1 MSTLGAM
8 LNRLTP
14 SSRRNSCVSTKSY
27 KSSKSR
33 RSSKSG
39 ININEEYIDDDD
51 DERLKS
57 LDELRAALSNAP
69 FLNKLSTR
77 LLMNGTT
84 NDWNNCD
91 ENLIFAQPKC
101 AVFVSQLNYYYK
113 KQLVLNRVNINVPQ
127 GKIYALLGSR
137 GCGKTTLLKCV
148 LGMLKPK
155 IGEIVVFGNRIDR
168 ENSCIPGKKLI
179 TKLIIVIL
187 QRKKIH

>member
-27 KSSKSR
+27 KSTKSQ

-39 ININEEYIDDDD
+39 FNPNDEYIDDDD
-51 DERLKS
+51 NDERLKS
-57 LDELRAALSNAP
+57 LDELRAALLNAP

-91 ENLIFAQPKC
+91 ENLIFAQPNC
-101 AVFVSQLNYYYK
+101 AVFVSQLTYCYK
-113 KQLVLNRVNINVPQ
+113 KQLVLNHININVPQ

-137 GCGKTTLLKCV
+137 GCGKTTLLKCI

-155 IGEIVVFGNRIDR
+155 IGEIVVFGNRIDK

-179 TKLIIVIL
+179 TK
-187 QRKKIH
+187 